1 MKKTLYSLMLS
12 DDVVRAVDAL
22 AHQLGTNRSNLINQI
37 LADYVSVTTPE
48 RRISDIFRAVEQ
60 MLAPSR
66 ELVPFFSPNALTMSL
81 KSSLEYKYRPT
92 VKYEVQ
98 LFRSTD
104 GPLGELSVVFRTQK
118 SAALIEAMTAFF
130 RLWKHIED
138 KLLAPLLSQQIDYAL
153 YDGKFVRSI
162 AVPRGRDCTAEDIA
176 GALSDYIKLFDRL
189 MKGWLA
195 GRYDVND
202 VQSEYYRDLAGRQ
215 LYI

>member
-1 MKKTLYSLMLS
+1 MLS
-12 DDVVRAVDAL
+12 DDVVRAVDAA
-22 AHQLGTNRSNLINQI
+22 AHAMGTNRSNLINQI
-37 LADYVSVTTPE
+37 LADYVSITTPE
-48 RRISDIFRAVEQ
+48 RRINDIFHAVEQ

-66 ELVPFFSPNALTMSL
+66 ELVPFFSPRALTMSL

-98 LFRSTD
+98 LFRSTE
-104 GPLGELSVVFRTQK
+104 GPLGELSVVFRTQ
-118 SAALIEAMTAFF
+118 SAPLIEAMTQFF
-130 RLWKHIED
+130 RLWKHTED
-138 KLLAPLLSQQIDYAL
+138 RLLAPLMTEGIDYAL

-162 AVPRGRDCTAEDIA
+162 AVPRGRDVTADDVA

-202 VQSEYYRDLAGRQ
+202 VQSEYYKDLTQRN

>member
-22 AHQLGTNRSNLINQI
+22 AHQLGTNRSSLINQI
-37 LADYVSVTTPE
+37 LADYVSITTPE
-48 RRISDIFRAVEQ
+48 RRISDIFHAVEQ

-104 GPLGELSVVFRTQK
+104 GPLGELSVVFRTQ
-118 SAALIEAMTAFF
+118 SAPLIEAMTQFF
-130 RLWKHIED
+130 RLWKHTED
-138 KLLAPLLSQQIDYAL
+138 RLLAPLMTESIDYAL

-162 AVPRGRDCTAEDIA
+162 AVPRGRDVSADDVA

-189 MKGWLA
+189 MKGWLS
-195 GRYDVND
+195 GRYDAND

-215 LYI
+215 IYI